1 MRSAVVLALTLL
13 LLITESSSS
22 AAGAYPFS
30 YLVDWEEKASRQDYE
45 SLLKN
50 AGITVKKIA
59 MNPRPLAEPLAE
71 REECLFLEKNG
82 VLVGYGIAFENFY
95 APVVSEN
102 RAKGDVREITILKAE
117 VLYDR
122 DGRHIFLASYRFRLS
137 PVEMFIAKWVMRQ
150 EPEAERKIFFIDRP
164 LGQGYEL
171 AESSWKL
178 VGLLLVLPK
187 GCLTQQG

>member
-1 MRSAVVLALTLL
+1 MRSVAVFTAVLFLL
-13 LLITESSSS
+13 
-22 AAGAYPFS
+22 AAGSNAVEPWFPFADF
-30 YLVDWEEKASRQDYE
+30 VDWEKKASRQDYE
-45 SLLKN
+45 SLLKK
-50 AGITVKKIA
+50 AGINVKKAA
-59 MNPRPLAEPLAE
+59 MNPRPLAGPLAD

-102 RAKGDVREITILKAE
+102 RAKGDVREITILKTE

-122 DGRHIFLASYRFRLS
+122 DGRYIFLVSYRFRLS

-150 EPEAERKIFFIDRP
+150 EPEAERKIFFINRP

-171 AESSWKL
+171 AESSRNL
-178 VGLLLVLPK
+178 VGLLLALPK
-187 GCLTQQG
+187 SCLTQ